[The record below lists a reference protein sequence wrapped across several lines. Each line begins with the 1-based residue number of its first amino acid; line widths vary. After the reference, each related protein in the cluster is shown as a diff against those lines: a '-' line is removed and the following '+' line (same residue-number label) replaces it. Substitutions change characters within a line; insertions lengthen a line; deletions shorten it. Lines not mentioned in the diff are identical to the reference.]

1 MRWAV
6 FMFIVVM
13 LNQNELCLAHYLM
26 RHRLWM
32 HILIFSTKMVTHF
45 GILSLKE

>member
-1 MRWAV
+1 
-6 FMFIVVM
+6 MFGT
-13 LNQNELCLAHYLM
+13 LYLM

-32 HILIFSTKMVTHF
+32 HILIFSIKMVKHF